1 MSGKALVPVRAK
13 AGGHPGRSGRRYGHG
28 VAQPTCDVLVIG
40 AGVSGLTTAVCL
52 AEAGLDVVIR
62 AELPP
67 GRTTS
72 VAAGALWA
80 PHLVENSPRAAGWG
94 RRTLDEL
101 MRLAG
106 DPAAGV
112 RITFGV
118 EASRRPAVPPDWATW
133 VTQFRPCE
141 SAELPPGY
149 VSGWRFGAPLVEMPV
164 YLGYLLAR
172 FTAAGGR
179 LTEGMVR
186 SLGDVSGEAG
196 AVVNCTGVGARDLA
210 ADPQVSAVRGQVV
223 VVSNPGI
230 TEFFVAAAESAAEF
244 VYLFPHG
251 DTVVLGGT
259 EDPGN
264 WDLRPDPATARL
276 ILDKCASVEPLLRSA
291 EVVAHRVGLRPARPH
306 VRAEAQRLRDGTLVW
321 HNYGHGGAGITLS
334 WGCARDVADE
344 IIKAQGGQ
352 AGGNQSSG

>member
-1 MSGKALVPVRAK
+1 
-13 AGGHPGRSGRRYGHG
+13 
-28 VAQPTCDVLVIG
+28 VIG
-40 AGVSGLTTAVCL
+40 AGVSGLTTGICL
-52 AEAGLDVVIR
+52 AEAGLGVVIR

-80 PHLVENSPRAAGWG
+80 LHLVEDSPRATGWG

-101 MRLAG
+101 TRLAG

-118 EASRRPAVPPDWATW
+118 QASRRPAVPPEWAAW

-141 SAELPPGY
+141 SAELPKGY

-164 YLGYLLAR
+164 YLGYLLGR

-179 LTEGMVR
+179 LEQGVVR
-186 SLGDVSGEAG
+186 SLEDVSGAAG
-196 AVVNCTGVGARDLA
+196 AVVNCTGAGARDLA
-210 ADPQVSAVRGQVV
+210 ADPLVSAVRGQVA

-230 TEFFVAAAESAAEF
+230 TEFFVSSAESAAEL
-244 VYLFPHG
+244 VYFFPHG

-259 EDPGN
+259 EEPGN

-276 ILDKCASVEPLLRSA
+276 IVEKCASVEPLLGFA
-291 EVVAHRVGLRPARPH
+291 EVVAHRVGLRPARPR
-306 VRAEAQRLRDGTLVW
+306 VRAEAQRLKGGTLVW

-334 WGCARDVADE
+334 WGCARDITGE
-344 IIKAQGGQ
+344 IIKSLGR
-352 AGGNQSSG
+352 